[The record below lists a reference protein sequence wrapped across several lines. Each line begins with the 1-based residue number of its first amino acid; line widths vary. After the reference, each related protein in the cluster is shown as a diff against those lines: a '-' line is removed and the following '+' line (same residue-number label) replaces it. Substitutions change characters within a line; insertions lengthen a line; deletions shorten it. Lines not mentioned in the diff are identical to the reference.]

1 MSAFLIGAA
10 GVILAGVGLGLIR
23 ILRGPGDADRTMA
36 VQLLGT
42 GGVAILLLDAVASD
56 RPALFDV
63 ALTLALLAAFTSV
76 ALAKGAEE
84 ASRADAA
91 GAGEERR

>member
-10 GVILAGVGLGLIR
+10 GVILAAVGLGLIR

-56 RPALFDV
+56 LPALFDV

-84 ASRADAA
+84 VGRADEA
-91 GAGEERR
+91 GGGEERR